1 MQLSYIKRVFNKLF
15 SNNIVYRVSNIAD
28 LKFWKAYS
36 GYKASE
42 SIWKRVP
49 LSLIP
54 SYCYHDPFFHTLD
67 LKSEP
72 EFDYRNVFVVEIDAE
87 QLVSEGKLVYP
98 CYYYSYVIQE
108 IEKRVN
114 RLYVHVEPVILM
126 FEYEIFMMDD
136 LQVEDIKTIYTE
148 DDKVKSFFEEYGVKV
163 RDYSKLD
170 RQEFREAFKVAVIL
184 RKLYTMSLCNMKREQ
199 KLVQATDFYN
209 LKLNDWLDKLGVPKV
224 NIRQSIHVPSFKRL
238 IEDFVHVESQ
248 S

>member
-1 MQLSYIKRVFNKLF
+1 MKLSYIKRVFNKLF
-15 SNNIVYRVSNIAD
+15 SNNIVYRVSNVAD
-28 LKFWKAYS
+28 LKFWKAYG
-36 GYKASE
+36 GYRVSE

-54 SYCYHDPFFHTLD
+54 SYCYHDSFFYTLD

-72 EFDYRNVFVVEIDAE
+72 EFDCRNEFVVEIDAE

-98 CYYYSYVIQE
+98 CYYYSYDVQE
-108 IEKRVN
+108 IVERVN

-126 FEYEIFMMDD
+126 FEYEIFMVND

-148 DDKVKSFFEEYGVKV
+148 DDEVKSFFEEYGVKV
-163 RDYSKLD
+163 KKLSKLD

-184 RKLYTMSLCNMKREQ
+184 RKLYTIFLRNMKREQ

-224 NIRQSIHVPSFKRL
+224 DIRQSIHVPSFKRL
-238 IEDFVHVESQ
+238 IEDFIHVESQ